1 MYFRK
6 EININTYLFKG
17 MCSNGPLVGIVPH
30 KSLFETSLKREVKL
44 RLSISVL
51 LPKIVKKTAFTK
63 NINITYTTLRLEIPA
78 SPLGIGPFNLLSLS
92 RLPNHVFM
100 RKTIRWMFPCYR
112 NIVKTS
118 EKRITTRSSNNM
130 TTIFSI
136 PNYINSVKI
145 AVNPNIDVQMFNWH
159 LNLGS
164 WLIQLSATF
173 IIFRYLREN
182 EGKKKKINQLFNLR
196 RQVKESKAQ
205 SRV

>member
-1 MYFRK
+1 
-6 EININTYLFKG
+6 
-17 MCSNGPLVGIVPH
+17 
-30 KSLFETSLKREVKL
+30 
-44 RLSISVL
+44 
-51 LPKIVKKTAFTK
+51 
-63 NINITYTTLRLEIPA
+63 
-78 SPLGIGPFNLLSLS
+78 
-92 RLPNHVFM
+92 
-100 RKTIRWMFPCYR
+100 
-112 NIVKTS
+112 
-118 EKRITTRSSNNM
+118 M